1 MAHGI
6 AGPLALLSLAK
17 RRGTTVPGHTDAIH
31 RICAWLDTWRRDH
44 PSGPWWPQWVTPE
57 DLHRQQPAQPGPLRP
72 SWCYGTPGIARAQ
85 QLAALATGDTDRRH
99 MAEHALLSCLT
110 HPEQLARIT
119 DGGLCHGASGLFQT
133 TYRAAADAATPTLAA
148 RLPRL
153 QALLRHHTPAADDPS
168 LLQGAA
174 GHALAQHT
182 ATTGT
187 APASGWDACLL
198 LT

>member
-1 MAHGI
+1 
-6 AGPLALLSLAK
+6 
-17 RRGTTVPGHTDAIH
+17 
-31 RICAWLDTWRRDH
+31 
-44 PSGPWWPQWVTPE
+44 
-57 DLHRQQPAQPGPLRP
+57 
-72 SWCYGTPGIARAQ
+72 
-85 QLAALATGDTDRRH
+85 